1 MADQQLKQ
9 MLLAY
14 MMLVVKGRPL
24 LHEDLDNTCE
34 DFLYKEFD
42 HPIDYDLDAA
52 LPRLKRWGLLRE
64 NTQVWCCDSG
74 SAIPVLLCQAACL
87 FCLLGQVQVDCL
99 HQVCTASAGVSCCS
113 CKFGCAHIPFFA
125 AGVAGQA

>member
-9 MLLAY
+9 MLMAY
-14 MMLVVKGRPL
+14 MMLVMKGRPL
-24 LHEDLDNTCE
+24 LHDDLDNCCE

-64 NTQVWCCDSG
+64 NAQVRWWLTWFDH
-74 SAIPVLLCQAACL
+74 VR
-87 FCLLGQVQVDCL
+87 VKV
-99 HQVCTASAGVSCCS
+99 
-113 CKFGCAHIPFFA
+113 
-125 AGVAGQA
+125 